1 MNRIGFSLQ
10 LTESGLNFDSE
21 SKQYSVVR
29 NRLTMIG
36 SYMMSV
42 GDLLGKT

>member
-1 MNRIGFSLQ
+1 MNHIGFSLQ
-10 LTESGLNFDSE
+10 LTESGLNFGSE

-29 NRLTMIG
+29 NRTMIG